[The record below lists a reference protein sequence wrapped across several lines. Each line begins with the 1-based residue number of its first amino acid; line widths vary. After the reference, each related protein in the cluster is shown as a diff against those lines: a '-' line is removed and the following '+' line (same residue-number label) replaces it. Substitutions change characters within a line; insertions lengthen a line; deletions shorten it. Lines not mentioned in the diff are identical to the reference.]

1 MSKLLLCLIRLSSGF
16 EMILSIFVKQNE
28 MIPSF
33 LLLLFVTIFLSSGM
47 GSNNEQR
54 KIV

>member
-1 MSKLLLCLIRLSSGF
+1 MFNLVIYSGF
-16 EMILSIFVKQNE
+16 EVILSIFVKQNE
-28 MIPSF
+28 MKHSF
-33 LLLLFVTIFLSSGM
+33 LCLLLVTIFLSSGK